1 MPMPTPAQP
10 PSRLQSEP
18 QSGAQPPF
26 SAGLV
31 LYTRQGCCLCEG
43 LEERLRALEPA
54 PELECVDVDGDPE
67 LQGRYGLSVPVLAI
81 RLADGCL
88 QELPRVSPRL
98 AGAGLADWLRRTG
111 GQAPAA

>member
-1 MPMPTPAQP
+1 MPMSTPAQT
-10 PSRLQSEP
+10 QSDS

-81 RLADGCL
+81 RLADRSL

-98 AGAGLADWLRRTG
+98 AGAGLADWLRRAG